1 MMLALTREVSPAMAA
16 CELTHLAR
24 VPIDPLVAARQH
36 LQYEQALARLGCR
49 VEHVAPAPTLPDSVF
64 IEDTAVVVDELAVL
78 ARPGA
83 DSRRPEVDGV
93 AEVLRR
99 YRPLAAITAPGRLD
113 GGDVLR
119 IGRVVYVGQSGRTN
133 EEGISQLRAHL
144 APFGYEVRGVRPT
157 GCLHLKTG
165 VTAVSDRAVL
175 LNPEWIP
182 PSVFGGIEVIT
193 VDPGE
198 PFGANVVRVGA
209 AVLTGSEFPRTR
221 RALEERGI
229 EVHVVDVSELAKAE
243 GAVTCCS
250 ILLEVER

>member
-1 MMLALTREVSPAMAA
+1 MLLALTRGVSPAMAT
-16 CELTHLAR
+16 CELTHLPR
-24 VPIDPLVAARQH
+24 VPIDPTVAASQH

-49 VEHVAPAPTLPDSVF
+49 VEHVAPAPALPDSVF
-64 IEDTAVVVDELAVL
+64 VEDTAVVVDEVAVM

-83 DSRRPEVDGV
+83 ASRRPEVAGV
-93 AEVLRR
+93 AESLGR
-99 YRPLAAITAPGRLD
+99 YRPLAAITPPGLLD

-119 IGRVVYVGQSGRTN
+119 VGRVVYVGQSGRTN

-144 APFGYEVRGVRPT
+144 APFGYEVRTVRPT

-165 VTAVSDRAVL
+165 VTAVSDEAVL
-175 LNPEWIP
+175 LNPGWVAP
-182 PSVFGGIEVIT
+182 TLFGDMEVIA
-193 VDPGE
+193 VDPSE

-209 AVLTGSEFPRTR
+209 AVLTGSAFPRTR
-221 RALEERGI
+221 RLLEQRGL